1 MSMYGTNYDANNL
14 YEELYAFLKE
24 HTVRELINIV
34 LDILENEYED
44 IEL

>member
-14 YEELYAFLKE
+14 YEELCNFLKE

-34 LDILENEYED
+34 LDVLENDYED

>member
-14 YEELYAFLKE
+14 YEELCAFLKE

-34 LDILENEYED
+34 LDVLENDYED